1 MNKPVIISERT
12 YRMIETIERMGEGTG
27 RDAAL
32 AVGAHEKSGT
42 ATLMTAYQRGL
53 VSIQYTYPI
62 RFSVV
67 PGWRSKV
74 CTIKASTPRK
84 PAEPQ
89 PIRHTMPTR
98 PISSVWV
105 LAEMC

>member
-42 ATLMTAYQRGL
+42 ATLMTAHNRGL
-53 VSIQYTYPI
+53 MTIEYTYPI
-62 RFSVV
+62 KFTVV
-67 PGWRSKV
+67 PGWRSMV
-74 CTIKASTPRK
+74 CTVKASTPRRP
-84 PAEPQ
+84 PAPQ
-89 PIRHTMPTR
+89 PIRHTTPAR